1 MLADFLK
8 RIPDGSSFYVRPVG
22 FISGPQAE
30 GSGARPYRGS
40 GRFFTGFI
48 LSART
53 ATDIHG
59 RYVGCAEFAE
69 AENSV
74 TKQAIEQQL
83 ASLAVPHTPI
93 ALRNDQQ
100 LVFNRPLIM
109 GVLNVTPD
117 SFSDGGKFVDVNT
130 AVRHARAMA
139 ASGADIIDVGG
150 ESTRPGAT
158 PVWEGEEADRVV
170 QVIEAMAEEGVAL
183 SIDSRKAMV
192 MEKAIEAGAHIIN
205 DVSALTH
212 DPESLELA
220 ARLDVPVVLMHAQGD
235 PRNMQDNPRYDHV
248 VLDIHDYL
256 SERITAC
263 KAAGIK
269 KSNIIVDPGIGF
281 GKRVMRDN
289 MDLINGLMTYQ
300 SLGCPV
306 LLGASRKRFIGAITG
321 VEAAEDRV
329 AGSVAAAIMGAEAG
343 ANIIRVH
350 DVRETLEAAKMVQA
364 SFDVSAMDGMQT
376 AG

>member
-1 MLADFLK
+1 MLADFLNQ
-8 RIPDGSSFYVRPVG
+8 IPDGSSFYVRPVG

-30 GSGARPYRGS
+30 GTDARPYRGS
-40 GRFFTGFI
+40 GRFFAGFVLSVRTG
-48 LSART
+48 SA
-53 ATDIHG
+53 IHSL
-59 RYVGCAEFAE
+59 YVGCAEFAD
-69 AENSV
+69 AENSGSKH
-74 TKQAIEQQL
+74 TIEQQL
-83 ASLAVPHTPI
+83 AGLAVPHAPI
-93 ALRNDQQ
+93 ALRNGQQ

-139 ASGADIIDVGG
+139 AAGADIIDIGG

-170 QVIEAMAEEGVAL
+170 PVIEAMADEDIAL
-183 SIDSRKAMV
+183 SIDSRNAAV

-235 PRNMQDNPRYDHV
+235 PRNMQDNPHYDHV

-256 SERITAC
+256 SERIAAC
-263 KAAGIK
+263 EAAGIK

-321 VEAAEDRV
+321 VEAAEDRI
-329 AGSVAAAIMGAEAG
+329 AGSLAAAIMGAEAG

-350 DVRETLEAAKMVQA
+350 DVRETVEAIKMVQA